1 MRSAAL
7 CLSLFLAA
15 PVAAAPVT
23 WDKAQYDPAAG
34 TAPADL
40 ILPMPCGGA
49 MAFQRVVVPV
59 EADDPL
65 ADRRIRV
72 GQSDPETGYSDYLR
86 TAYLRG
92 AFPGPAP
99 GDSVYYI
106 ARYEMTRAQGR
117 ALTGDCSQPK
127 RIDRTALGGLSWFR
141 AVELS
146 QRYSEWLLAEASEAL
161 PPETDGRAYLRLPTE
176 TEWEFAARGGAAV
189 DPTVF
194 PSRRF
199 FGEGDL
205 FDYAKVV
212 GSARGALLP
221 VGLARPNPLGLYDIY
236 GNAEELMLEP
246 YRLNAVGREHGQAGG
261 LVTRGGSVLSAPAQV
276 YSAERTEYP
285 LYSAADGTATA
296 GKTFGLRLVLSR
308 SVAWSDPVLR
318 EIKAGWI
325 ARTEKTARG
334 GPDQTPLGT
343 LAEMIDEEID
353 PRRKA
358 ALQDLQLE
366 VRRSDEEATAA
377 FGEAAKST
385 LLNGA
390 VLVGAMRAG
399 QTEEARMS
407 SELIGIADQT
417 RLCARAEQCSAL
429 RSAGARLMTKLD
441 MLRDVQKTYL
451 LSLRSAVESLTEGAD
466 PKLTEDAM
474 RLLQGELSASGQ
486 RQILDN
492 LARFAALLKA
502 YRDKPDMS
510 EEELRLLVL
519 SH

>member
-1 MRSAAL
+1 MKAAAL
-7 CLSLFLAA
+7 ALSLLLAA
-15 PVAAAPVT
+15 PAAAGVT
-23 WDKAQYDPAAG
+23 WDRDQYDPGGA
-34 TAPADL
+34 TASADL

-117 ALTGDCSQPK
+117 ALMGDCSLPK

-146 QRYSEWLLAEASEAL
+146 QLYSEWLLAEARDAL

-221 VGLARPNPLGLYDIY
+221 VGLTRPNPLGLYDIY

-285 LYSAADGTATA
+285 LYSASDGSATA
-296 GKTFGLRLVLSR
+296 GETFGLRLVLSR

-325 ARTEKTARG
+325 ARTEDTGRG
-334 GPDQTPLGT
+334 GANQTPLGT
-343 LAEMIDEEID
+343 LTEMIDEEID

-358 ALQDLQLE
+358 ALQELQLE
-366 VRRSDEEATAA
+366 VRRSAEEATAA
-377 FGEAAKST
+377 FGEAAKSN

-390 VLVGAMRAG
+390 VLVGAMLAG
-399 QTEEARMS
+399 RQEEARMS

-417 RLCARAEQCSAL
+417 RLCSRPEQCTAL
-429 RSAGARLMTKLD
+429 RGAGAQLMTKLAT
-441 MLRDVQKTYL
+441 LREVQKTYL

-466 PKLTEDAM
+466 SQVTGDAL
-474 RLLQGELSASGQ
+474 RLLQGELSASSQ

-492 LARFAALLKA
+492 LTRFSAVLDA
-502 YRDKPDMS
+502 YRDHPDMS
-510 EEELRLLVL
+510 EDELHALVL
-519 SH
+519 SR